1 MLAQVRNLT
10 ACVIGVVLFVVSA
23 GHAFDETA
31 LAKAKEA
38 ARIGAVF
45 VCESCA
51 LQGETGWRGPPK
63 ANLLNAKLKGV
74 ALDTARLCKTVL
86 PDGLIA
92 NNGS

>member
-51 LQGETGWRGPPK
+51 LQGETGWRGPLQGEP
-63 ANLLNAKLKGV
+63 AERETGRRS
-74 ALDTARLCKTVL
+74 ARYGTPVQDHLAGWFNCQ
-86 PDGLIA
+86 
-92 NNGS
+92 